1 MDTARLL
8 ALAAAAVT
16 LTASACSETKSR
28 GGGEGVTRENGE
40 RGVSLRLDTTMVDI
54 GQVNPGE
61 IVSSSVR
68 LTNDGTEPVV
78 VESVET
84 DCECI
89 GARVDDREIAPGGSS
104 RMRFELDT
112 HASQGRQF
120 HKISVSYVK
129 GQTLELC
136 VVADERDAY

>member
-1 MDTARLL
+1 MAT
-8 ALAAAAVT
+8 AAVT
-16 LTASACSETKSR
+16 LTALACSETKSS
-28 GGGEGVTRENGE
+28 GGGEDVTCESEE
-40 RGVSLRLDTTMVDI
+40 RRVSLRLDTTVMDI

-61 IVSSSVR
+61 IVSQSVR

-78 VESVET
+78 VELVET

-120 HKISVSYVK
+120 HKISVTY
-129 GQTLELC
+129 GHGHTLELC
-136 VVADERDAY
+136 VVADVRETY